1 LLAVVILAAGKGKR
15 MESALPKV
23 LHPLAGTPLID
34 HVLAAAADLRPD
46 KIIVIVGHERERV
59 QEHLADRNLELV
71 VQDPPLGTGH
81 ALMQVEPALQRFS
94 GDILVLSGDVPL
106 LQSSTL
112 TRLVEAHRRKSNAA
126 TVLSCYLDNPTGY
139 GRILRGPEGEFK
151 AIVEEREASHDIKE
165 IKEIN
170 SGIYTFE
177 SPRIFDYLRRVAP
190 DNRKGEYYLTDVIAI
205 MVEAGQPVEACAM
218 ADFREVRGI
227 NTRQDLR
234 EAEMEVLERRERPK
248 KY

>member
-1 LLAVVILAAGKGKR
+1 MLAVVILAAGKGKR

-34 HVLAAAADLRPD
+34 HVLAAADDLSPD
-46 KIIVIVGHERERV
+46 RTIVIVGHKRELV
-59 QEHLADRNLELV
+59 QEHLASRGLQFV
-71 VQDPPLGTGH
+71 VQEPPLGTGH
-81 ALMQVEPALQRFS
+81 ALMQAEPALQRFS

-112 TRLVEAHRRKSNAA
+112 TRLLDAHRRAPNAA
-126 TVLSCYLDNPTGY
+126 TVLSCHLDNPTGY
-139 GRILRGPEGEFK
+139 GRIVRDSEGAFE
-151 AIVEEREASHDIKE
+151 AIVEEREASNDIKQ
-165 IKEIN
+165 IQEIN
-170 SGIYTFE
+170 SGIYAFE
-177 SPRIFDYLRRVAP
+177 SPRIFDYLRQVVP
-190 DNRKGEYYLTDVIAI
+190 NNRKGEYYLTDVIAI
-205 MVEAGQPVEACAM
+205 MVQAELPVEACAI

-234 EAEMEVLERRERPK
+234 EAEMEVLQRRERPK